1 MGKYLF
7 VVLFFLVQHSLFS
20 QLFLKNPTKQA
31 GPSLP
36 ILLNHADS
44 LVGKDTPSGA
54 LTYLLGNVSLTQ
66 GNVQVTC
73 NEAIQNNS
81 LNTVILKGNVVITQ
95 GSGRIFSPYVEYY
108 GNSGIAI
115 SPNGIR
121 LQDEKSVLTAKYG
134 EYSTQS
140 YIAYFKDSVLIVDPK
155 SVIESKFTKYNRKTK
170 NSIATGFVIF
180 ETDSAVLYSDSLF
193 YSPSQKVSSAFGQ
206 ILLASKFSSS
216 QLEGDS
222 IFYNLSNQS
231 SVVMGYP
238 NAMYVDTTQKATNSV
253 QDTLYVTGDT
263 LYATRF
269 EEFDEI
275 KVHGNASA
283 IRSTFNSISDSLH
296 IITFQRNDTMV
307 SKFIGRPIIWY
318 DSTQLTGDSIISI
331 TKENELRTIE
341 SFRNAFLLSKS
352 NSKYLDRVDQVEGD
366 TITINFSNQ
375 QIQTIYA
382 DGNAQSL
389 YYSYE
394 EDVADGNA
402 KNFADEIE
410 IQFIENKPDLINWK
424 GGIRGEYFPEKF
436 VEGKVNSFNLPRF
449 QIRTDK
455 PKKYYFR
462 SKYLPYHY
470 SRPFKKNSSTN

>member
-1 MGKYLF
+1 LGKYLVF
-7 VVLFFLVQHSLFS
+7 VLFFLVQHSLFS
-20 QLFLKNPTKQA
+20 QLFLKNPSKQA

-36 ILLNHADS
+36 IILNHADS
-44 LVGKDTPSGA
+44 LVGKDSPSGA

-95 GSGRIFSPYVEYY
+95 GNGRIYSPYVEYY

-121 LQDEKSVLTAKYG
+121 LQDDKSVLTSKYG

-140 YIAYFKDSVLIVDPK
+140 YIAFFKDSVLIVDPK
-155 SVIESKFTKYNRKTK
+155 SVIESKFAEYNRKSK
-170 NSIATGFVIF
+170 NSIATGFVVF

-216 QLEGDS
+216 LLEGDS

-231 SVVMGYP
+231 SIVMGYP
-238 NAMYVDTTQKATNSV
+238 NAMYVDSSNTSSSNL

-263 LYATRF
+263 LYATRYQ
-269 EEFDEI
+269 EYDEV

-283 IRSTFNSISDSLH
+283 IRTTFNSISDSLH
-296 IITFQRNDTMV
+296 IFTFQRNDTMI

-318 DSTQLTGDSIISI
+318 DSTQLTGDSIVSI
-331 TKENELRTIE
+331 TKENELRNIK
-341 SFRNAFLLSKS
+341 SFRNSFLLSKS
-352 NSKYLDRVDQVEGD
+352 NTKYQDRVDQVEGD

-375 QIQTIYA
+375 QLHTIYSE
-382 DGNAQSL
+382 GNAQSL

-394 EDVADGNA
+394 DDMADGNA
-402 KNFADEIE
+402 KNFADKIE

-424 GGIRGEYFPEKF
+424 GGIRGEYYPEKF
-436 VEGKVNSFNLPRF
+436 VDGKVNSFNLPRF
-449 QIRTDK
+449 QIRNDK

-462 SKYLPYHY
+462 SKYLPIHY
-470 SRPFKKNSSTN
+470 SRPFKKKSSSN

>member
-1 MGKYLF
+1 MLF
-7 VVLFFLVQHSLFS
+7 ILLQHSLFS
-20 QLFLKNPTKQA
+20 QLFLKNPSKQA

-36 ILLNHADS
+36 IILNHADS
-44 LVGKDTPSGA
+44 LVGKDSPSGA
-54 LTYLLGNVSLTQ
+54 LTYLLGNVSFTQ

-81 LNTVILKGNVVITQ
+81 LNTVILKGNVIITQ
-95 GSGRIFSPYVEYY
+95 GNGRIFSPYVEYY

-121 LQDEKSVLTAKYG
+121 LQDEKSVLTSKYG

-140 YIAYFKDSVLIVDPK
+140 YIAFFKDSVLIVDPK
-155 SVIESKFTKYNRKTK
+155 SVIESKFAEYNRKTK
-170 NSIATGFVIF
+170 NSIAIGSVVF

-193 YSPSQKVSSAFGQ
+193 YSPSKKISSAFGQ
-206 ILLASKFSSS
+206 ILLASKFSTSF
-216 QLEGDS
+216 LEGDS
-222 IFYNLSNQS
+222 IFYNLANQS

-238 NAMYVDTTQKATNSV
+238 NAMYVDTNQTKKNSE
-253 QDTLYVTGDT
+253 QDTLYITGDT
-263 LYATRF
+263 IYASRY
-269 EEFDEI
+269 EDLDEI

-296 IITFQRNDTMV
+296 IITYQRNDTMV

-331 TKENELRTIE
+331 TKDNELRFIK
-341 SFRNAFLLSKS
+341 SFKNSFLLSKS
-352 NSKYLDRVDQVEGD
+352 NTKYKDRVDQVEGD
-366 TITINFSNQ
+366 TITIHFSNQ
-375 QIQTIYA
+375 QLQTIYSL
-382 DGNAQSL
+382 GNAQSL

-394 EDVADGNA
+394 DNEADGNA

-424 GGIRGEYFPEKF
+424 GGIRGEYFPEKL
-436 VEGKVNSFNLPRF
+436 VVDKVNSFNLPRF

-462 SKYLPYHY
+462 SKYLPIHY
-470 SRPFKKNSSTN
+470 TRPFKKNSSSN

>member
-7 VVLFFLVQHSLFS
+7 LLLFIFVQQTLFS

-36 ILLNHADS
+36 IILNHADS
-44 LVGKDTPSGA
+44 LVGKDSPSGA

-81 LNTVILKGNVVITQ
+81 QNTVILKGNVVITQ
-95 GSGRIFSPYVEYY
+95 GNGRIFSQYVEYY

-121 LQDEKSVLTAKYG
+121 LQDEKSVLTSKYG

-140 YIAYFKDSVLIVDPK
+140 YIAFFKDSVLIVDPK
-155 SVIESKFTKYNRKTK
+155 SVIESRFAEYNRKTK
-170 NSIATGFVIF
+170 NSIATGFVVF

-193 YSPSQKVSSAFGQ
+193 YSPTQKISSAFGQ
-206 ILLASKFSSS
+206 ILLASKYSSS
-216 QLEGDS
+216 LLEGDS

-238 NAMYVDTTQKATNSV
+238 NAMYVDTTKTSNAV

-269 EEFDEI
+269 DTEDEI

-283 IRSTFNSISDSLH
+283 IRSTFYSISDSLH
-296 IITFQRNDTMV
+296 IISFLDNDTKV

-318 DSTQLTGDSIISI
+318 DSTQLTGDSIVSI
-331 TKENELRTIE
+331 TKDNELRYIQ
-341 SFRNAFLLSKS
+341 SFKNSFLLSKS
-352 NSKYLDRVDQVEGD
+352 NPNYLDRVDQVEGD

-375 QIQTIYA
+375 ALQTIYSV
-382 DGNAQSL
+382 GNAQSL

-394 EDVADGNA
+394 DNVPDGNA

-410 IQFIENKPDLINWK
+410 IQFVDNKPDLINWK

-436 VEGKVNSFNLPRF
+436 VATNVTSFNLPRF
-449 QIRTDK
+449 LLRSDK

-462 SKYLPYHY
+462 SKYLPIHT
-470 SRPFKKNSSTN
+470 SRPFKKTKP